1 MRSPYSHK
9 DEHALTLTSVSLTYH
24 HNNESTLNVLHDVT
38 FNVKKAEIVA
48 IIGVSGIGK
57 TSLLDIA
64 SGLITPNEGRVSI
77 NGFEAIE
84 ACKKKLIG
92 RVSQSDTLLPW
103 KTVYENV
110 ALPLSIGNA
119 RAGREEEIIN
129 EMVSAVGLSE
139 FSNYYPFQLSA
150 GMKQRVSVARA
161 FVHSPE
167 ILLLD
172 EPFGHLDEITRDSV
186 RETLITLC
194 RQRGTTVIMV
204 THSTDEAL
212 AISDRVVVM
221 TGRPSYIAGQI
232 ITSSLETKS
241 LAEVRSNLLHL
252 MAEGFAS

>member
-1 MRSPYSHK
+1 MRSPASNEDKY
-9 DEHALTLTSVSLTYH
+9 ALTLESVSLTYR
-24 HNNESTLNVLHDVT
+24 LNDDHALRVLHDVT
-38 FNVKKAEIVA
+38 LNVKNGEIVA
-48 IIGVSGIGK
+48 IIGASGIGK

-64 SGLITPNEGRVSI
+64 SGLVVPNEGRVSVK
-77 NGFEAIE
+77 GFGVVQ
-84 ACKKKLIG
+84 ACKGKLIG

-110 ALPLSIGNA
+110 ALPLSIGAA
-119 RAGREEEIIN
+119 RSGREGEIVN

-186 RETLITLC
+186 QETLIALC
-194 RQRGTTVIMV
+194 HQRKTTVIMV
-204 THSTDEAL
+204 THNTNEAL

-221 TGRPSYIAGQI
+221 TGRPGYIAGQTM
-232 ITSSLETKS
+232 TSSLGSKS
-241 LAEVRSNLLHL
+241 LSEVRSTLLQL
-252 MAEGFAS
+252 MAEGFAR